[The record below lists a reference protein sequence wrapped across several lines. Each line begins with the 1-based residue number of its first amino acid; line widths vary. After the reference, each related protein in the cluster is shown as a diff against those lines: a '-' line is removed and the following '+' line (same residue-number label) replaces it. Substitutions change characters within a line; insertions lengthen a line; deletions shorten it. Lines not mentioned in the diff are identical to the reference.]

1 MVSVDQEGLRSRYR
15 DKVAIVTGAGSGI
28 GRAIVEGLV
37 VEGAYVVANDISFDR
52 IESLASERVSVIAAD
67 VSEPSAAGRLTA
79 QALKMRGGRID
90 ALFNNAGIGSAG
102 PAVDIGAEEWRRV
115 MAINIDAAFQLAASV
130 GRVMIR
136 QGGGGAI
143 LNTASVAGTMG
154 LPGRVPYVVSK
165 HAVVGLTR
173 ALAVEWGVHGVR
185 VNALCPG
192 LTETAMSDRLRTEA
206 PDYWAKR
213 AAVVPLRR
221 AGTSAEQAAAAL
233 FLNSDEASYISGLI
247 AEADGGAHA
256 LYSGYTVSRPQVDS
270 GGVAASGMERAITPS
285 AGL

>member
-1 MVSVDQEGLRSRYR
+1 MESVDQEGLRRRYR

-37 VEGAYVVANDISFDR
+37 VEGAYVVANDISRDR
-52 IESLASERVSVIAAD
+52 IESLESERVTVIAAD
-67 VSEPSAAGRLTA
+67 VSEASAAGRLTA
-79 QALKMRGGRID
+79 EALTMRGGRID

-136 QGGGGAI
+136 RGGGAI

-192 LTETAMSDRLRTEA
+192 LTETAMSERLRREA

-213 AAVVPLRR
+213 EAVVPLRR

-233 FLNSDEASYISGLI
+233 FLNSEEASYISGLI

-256 LYSGYTVSRPQVDS
+256 LYSGYTVSRPQEGS
-270 GGVAASGMERAITPS
+270 GGVAASGVEREITPS